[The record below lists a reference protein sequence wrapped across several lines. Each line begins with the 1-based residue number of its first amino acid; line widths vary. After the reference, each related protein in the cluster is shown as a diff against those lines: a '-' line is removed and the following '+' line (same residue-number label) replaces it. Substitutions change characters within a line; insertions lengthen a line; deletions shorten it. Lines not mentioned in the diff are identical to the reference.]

1 MCLGPAWVI
10 SSEML
15 AIAAGDNP
23 FLYSDHSLGDIII
36 LERRELRAARK
47 ETSHAASI
55 FAPIA
60 RKQQPLPTLAVTMEE
75 NKEEE
80 ENGSKD
86 TKVN

>member
-1 MCLGPAWVI
+1 
-10 SSEML
+10 
-15 AIAAGDNP
+15 
-23 FLYSDHSLGDIII
+23 

-60 RKQQPLPTLAVTMEE
+60 RNQQLCHCLAVTLEE